1 LVDDP
6 SVKVA
11 RWVYVNVF
19 CAFDEKLWLHRWGEK
34 VERVVKEKGEVL
46 LALPVVR
53 TVLFAEIPKGKRRR
67 TKGGEEEEE
76 EEKGE
81 EKTSLL
87 RRQKC

>member
-1 LVDDP
+1 
-6 SVKVA
+6 
-11 RWVYVNVF
+11 
-19 CAFDEKLWLHRWGEK
+19 
-34 VERVVKEKGEVL
+34 VVKEKGEVL

-67 TKGGEEEEE
+67 KKGGEEEEEEE

-81 EKTSLL
+81 EGKSLL